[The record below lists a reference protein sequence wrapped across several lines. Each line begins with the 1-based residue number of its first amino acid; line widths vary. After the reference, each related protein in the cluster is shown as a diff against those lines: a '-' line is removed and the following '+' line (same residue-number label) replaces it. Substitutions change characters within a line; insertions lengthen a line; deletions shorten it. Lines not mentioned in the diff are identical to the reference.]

1 MKRPMKNT
9 TRREIVACIVAAI
22 AMAARG
28 PAGDAVAAEPLQAQ
42 LRILDYNVFGFDS
55 HQCERRA
62 RSFGHIVANAEP
74 AYDIVALNEYYN
86 IPLAPNICG
95 SRHLGDALL
104 CTGRYSHPDN
114 RVVFKPDE
122 GFPNGGLG
130 LFTFGTICEFH
141 ERLWSFQDSADPRQ
155 GVIFARVALPNTTVT
170 LDVYVVH
177 THSFGDGCDRCCHK
191 EQLLELAEFIRT
203 HSPRSG
209 NPVIVMGDFNIG
221 GPPACCG
228 NPGYEDI
235 TAILGSPRDLWWEA
249 HPCGDPVRLFCGDP
263 IAECDHKRP
272 ADCHTNECEGFDS
285 PPMDNCFDRHFDDV
299 CTLESAVCNSFPAP
313 EECDGWGGYTR
324 TGCHNVIDPPPFPER
339 IDYIFVLED
348 PAYSSS
354 AFQVELV
361 DARVV
366 NWFVQLLSQDDFERI
381 PVSDHLGLEA
391 TINIFGRSSMWV
403 DAFQTEAGTGTSCDP
418 FSSLEDAVAAV
429 PAGDR
434 ILLRRGLYPERL
446 IIDRP
451 CRLESVAGVA
461 IIGF

>member
-1 MKRPMKNT
+1 LFS
-9 TRREIVACIVAAI
+9 TRLSANFS
-22 AMAARG
+22 G
-28 PAGDAVAAEPLQAQ
+28 GEPDFIRCSEA
-42 LRILDYNVFGFDS
+42 
-55 HQCERRA
+55 
-62 RSFGHIVANAEP
+62 
-74 AYDIVALNEYYN
+74 
-86 IPLAPNICG
+86 
-95 SRHLGDALL
+95 HLGITITCA
-104 CTGRYSHPDN
+104 GRYLNPENS
-114 RVVFKPDE
+114 VLFKPTE
-122 GFPNGGLG
+122 GTPNGGLG
-130 LFTFGTICEFH
+130 LYTLGSICEFH

-155 GVIFARVALPNTTVT
+155 GVILARVALPNTTVT
-170 LDVYVVH
+170 LDVYVLH

-191 EQLLELAEFIRT
+191 QQLLELEDFIRT

-235 TAILGSPRDLWWEA
+235 TSVLKTPRDLWWDA
-249 HPCGDPVRLFCGDP
+249 NQCGDPVRLFCGDP

-285 PPMDNCFDRHFDDV
+285 PPMNNCFDLDPDSLGCGNV
-299 CTLESAVCNSFPAP
+299 VCNSFPAP

-324 TGCHNVIDPPPFPER
+324 TGCQNQIDPPPFPER

-348 PAYSSS
+348 PAFSSS

-361 DARVV
+361 DASVV
-366 NWFVQLLSQDDFERI
+366 NWVVQLLSQDDFERF
-381 PVSDHLGLEA
+381 PVSDHLGVEA
-391 TINIFGRSSMWV
+391 TINIFGMSSVWV
-403 DAFQTEAGTGTSCDP
+403 DAFQPAAGSGTSCDP
-418 FSSLEDAVAAV
+418 FSSLEQAVEAV
-429 PAGDR
+429 PPGDR

-446 IIDRP
+446 VIEKP